1 MKWPLLSNRCFFN
14 EKSELFPWWTRFRYF
29 WCFARTSTKK
39 SLRMSNRLSEAV
51 NRRTGKINEQ
61 KKRDKWTNN
70 DLQNITQK
78 TKDRATRTP
87 LKTGMN
93 PGASEWKAVPIFI
106 IYIRLKIKPNRVRIR
121 F

>member
-1 MKWPLLSNRCFFN
+1 
-14 EKSELFPWWTRFRYF
+14 
-29 WCFARTSTKK
+29 
-39 SLRMSNRLSEAV
+39 MSNRLSEAV